1 MEQSSNYY
9 HMWFLDSFEHFYITT
24 ILGGGEGTWCVYL
37 IQTHP
42 PFLLPLPLGPLTHF
56 TSAPLP
62 FFFVPQINQTHFHLR
77 FLASAVSSDER
88 CFTAFLLF
96 FCSLFLILGFQL
108 IHIPLEFF
116 WPFTMTIYIYY
127 DLSLIVFL
135 VLIINN
141 IFLVC
146 FLKNSFFLIRT
157 CWGLWSLDSG
167 QYPSEERAHWY
178 VFVD

>member
-1 MEQSSNYY
+1 MCVFDPDPSS
-9 HMWFLDSFEHFYITT
+9 FLATFASWPPDSFYLSPTA
-24 ILGGGEGTWCVYL
+24 ILFRASNK
-37 IQTHP
+37 P
-42 PFLLPLPLGPLTHF
+42 NSFPLEIPGICC
-56 TSAPLP
+56 
-62 FFFVPQINQTHFHLR
+62 FFWWEVLH
-77 FLASAVSSDER
+77 S
-88 CFTAFLLF
+88 FLLF

-146 FLKNSFFLIRT
+146 FLKNSFVLIRT